1 MKTLKIKSIFS
12 TILCVIWIS
21 GLSAQSLTVTGTV
34 TDENNRPLIGAN
46 VSIEKSRKGTVTNE
60 HGKYS
65 IEAMQGDII
74 RFSYIGYKTQKVK
87 ANRKIIDVKLYPD
100 NNLLMEECVITSD
113 EVSNRAISSKQMA
126 VRSLGMPALIYDRYA
141 NREEYS
147 HNAENR
153 FKSPVKD
160 PLSTFSIDV
169 DAASYSNIRRF
180 INQGEMPPKDA
191 VRIEEMINYF
201 NYNYPKPT
209 GNDPV
214 RITTEVG
221 ICPWNKTHR
230 LVQIGLKAREIENQ
244 NLPASN
250 FVFLIDVSGS
260 MFGPTRL
267 ELVKSSL
274 RLLVNNLREKD
285 RVAIVTYCGDA
296 RVALPSTPGNEKQ
309 KIKDALETLTAG
321 GSTAGGAGIKE
332 AYRIAQK
339 NFIAQGNNRIILCT
353 DGDFNVGASSE
364 TELENLI
371 ESKRK
376 SGIFLTVLGYGMG
389 NYKDNKMQILAQK
402 GNGNHAYIDN
412 IQEANKVLVNEFG
425 STMYAVAKDVKLQ
438 VEFNPAKVQSYRLVG
453 YETRMLNNE
462 DFNDDTK
469 DAGEMG
475 AGHTVT
481 ALYEIIPTGTP
492 GNIPGSV
499 DPLKYQSQTNVNA
512 QTSNSSELLTV
523 KLRYKTPEE
532 EKSKKIEKSVTDMGK
547 DNVSPDFRF
556 ASAVAMFAQL
566 LKDSDFKDTIK
577 DALQL
582 KPDRIALFNYAHVP
596 WMKAAQKALEKYPMP
611 TGAEKVGLFGDAME
625 AFKDAGFEYIGLD
638 HFALPQDELI
648 LARKSGTLQRNF
660 QGYSTRAGLESF
672 GLGLTSI
679 SQTKNTYRQ
688 NFKIYAEYEH
698 SVKSSI
704 LPIERGIILSEED
717 ELRREIIMDIMCLL
731 KLDFKKFEEKHGF
744 NFREKFQ
751 GAFPALL
758 EMQKDGILEIGESAV
773 EVSQTGRLFL
783 RNIAMLFDGRLSD
796 KFRYSK
802 TL

>member
-12 TILCVIWIS
+12 TISCVIWIS

-87 ANRKIIDVKLYPD
+87 ANRKIINVKLYPD

-376 SGIFLTVLGYGMG
+376 GGIFLTVLGYGMG

-453 YETRMLNNE
+453 YETRILNNE

-481 ALYEIIPTGTP
+481 ALYEIIPTGIS
-492 GNIPGSV
+492 GNIPGSI
-499 DPLKYQSQTNVNA
+499 DPLKYQTETNINT

-566 LKDSDFKDTIK
+566 LKDSDFKGEATYDKVIETANK
-577 DALQL
+577 GLSFD
-582 KPDRIALFNYAHVP
+582 PEGYR
-596 WMKAAQKALEKYPMP
+596 
-611 TGAEKVGLFGDAME
+611 AEFVRLVQSAKGLN
-625 AFKDAGFEYIGLD
+625 K
-638 HFALPQDELI
+638 
-648 LARKSGTLQRNF
+648 
-660 QGYSTRAGLESF
+660 
-672 GLGLTSI
+672 
-679 SQTKNTYRQ
+679 
-688 NFKIYAEYEH
+688 
-698 SVKSSI
+698 
-704 LPIERGIILSEED
+704 
-717 ELRREIIMDIMCLL
+717 
-731 KLDFKKFEEKHGF
+731 
-744 NFREKFQ
+744 
-751 GAFPALL
+751 
-758 EMQKDGILEIGESAV
+758 
-773 EVSQTGRLFL
+773 
-783 RNIAMLFDGRLSD
+783 
-796 KFRYSK
+796 
-802 TL
+802 

>member
-46 VSIEKSRKGTVTNE
+46 VSIEKSRKRTVTNE

-566 LKDSDFKDTIK
+566 LKDSDFKGEATYDKVIETANK
-577 DALQL
+577 GLSFD
-582 KPDRIALFNYAHVP
+582 PEGYR
-596 WMKAAQKALEKYPMP
+596 
-611 TGAEKVGLFGDAME
+611 AEFVRLVQRAKGLN
-625 AFKDAGFEYIGLD
+625 K
-638 HFALPQDELI
+638 
-648 LARKSGTLQRNF
+648 
-660 QGYSTRAGLESF
+660 
-672 GLGLTSI
+672 
-679 SQTKNTYRQ
+679 
-688 NFKIYAEYEH
+688 
-698 SVKSSI
+698 
-704 LPIERGIILSEED
+704 
-717 ELRREIIMDIMCLL
+717 
-731 KLDFKKFEEKHGF
+731 
-744 NFREKFQ
+744 
-751 GAFPALL
+751 
-758 EMQKDGILEIGESAV
+758 
-773 EVSQTGRLFL
+773 
-783 RNIAMLFDGRLSD
+783 
-796 KFRYSK
+796 
-802 TL
+802 

>member
-1 MKTLKIKSIFS
+1 MRTVKIKSILS
-12 TILCVIWIS
+12 VILCMVCFS

-34 TDENNRPLIGAN
+34 TDKNDQPLIGAN

-60 HGKYS
+60 QGKYS
-65 IEAMQGDII
+65 IETTQDDII
-74 RFSYIGYKTQKVK
+74 RFSYIGYKTKKVK
-87 ANRKIIDVKLYPD
+87 ANRKIINVKLYPD

-113 EVSNRAISSKQMA
+113 EVSNRAVSSKQMA

-147 HNAENR
+147 HNDENR

-230 LVQIGLKAREIENQ
+230 LVQIGLKAREIESK

-296 RVALPSTPGNEKQ
+296 RIALPSTPGNEKQ
-309 KIKDALETLTAG
+309 KIKDTLETLTAG
-321 GSTAGGAGIKE
+321 GSTAGGAGIEE

-425 STMYAVAKDVKLQ
+425 STMYVVAKDVKLQ
-438 VEFNPAKVQSYRLVG
+438 IEFNPAKVQSYRLVG
-453 YETRMLNNE
+453 YETRILDNE

-481 ALYEIIPTGTP
+481 ALYEIIPTGIS
-492 GNIPGSV
+492 GNIPRSI
-499 DPLKYQSQTNVNA
+499 DPLKYQTETNINTQTG
-512 QTSNSSELLTV
+512 NSSELLTV

-532 EKSKKIEKSVTDMGK
+532 EKSKKIENNVTDTDK

-566 LKDSDFKDTIK
+566 LRNSDYK
-577 DALQL
+577 
-582 KPDRIALFNYAHVP
+582 
-596 WMKAAQKALEKYPMP
+596 
-611 TGAEKVGLFGDAME
+611 GE
-625 AFKDAGFEYIGLD
+625 A
-638 HFALPQDELI
+638 
-648 LARKSGTLQRNF
+648 
-660 QGYSTRAGLESF
+660 
-672 GLGLTSI
+672 
-679 SQTKNTYRQ
+679 TYDQ
-688 NFKIYAEYEH
+688 VI
-698 SVKSSI
+698 
-704 LPIERGIILSEED
+704 
-717 ELRREIIMDIMCLL
+717 
-731 KLDFKKFEEKHGF
+731 
-744 NFREKFQ
+744 
-751 GAFPALL
+751 
-758 EMQKDGILEIGESAV
+758 ESAQRGLSFDPEGYRAEFV
-773 EVSQTGRLFL
+773 RLVQSAKGL
-783 RNIAMLFDGRLSD
+783 
-796 KFRYSK
+796 KK
-802 TL
+802 

>member
-34 TDENNRPLIGAN
+34 TDENDQPLIGAN

-65 IEAMQGDII
+65 IEAIQGDII

-141 NREEYS
+141 NREEYN

-285 RVAIVTYCGDA
+285 RIAIVTYCGDA

-376 SGIFLTVLGYGMG
+376 GGIFLTVLGYGMG

-481 ALYEIIPTGTP
+481 ALYEIIPTGIS
-492 GNIPGSV
+492 GNIPGSI
-499 DPLKYQSQTNVNA
+499 DPLKYQTETNINT

-566 LKDSDFKDTIK
+566 LKDSDFKGEATYDKVIETANK
-577 DALQL
+577 GLSFD
-582 KPDRIALFNYAHVP
+582 PEGYR
-596 WMKAAQKALEKYPMP
+596 
-611 TGAEKVGLFGDAME
+611 AEFVRLVQSAKGLN
-625 AFKDAGFEYIGLD
+625 K
-638 HFALPQDELI
+638 
-648 LARKSGTLQRNF
+648 
-660 QGYSTRAGLESF
+660 
-672 GLGLTSI
+672 
-679 SQTKNTYRQ
+679 
-688 NFKIYAEYEH
+688 
-698 SVKSSI
+698 
-704 LPIERGIILSEED
+704 
-717 ELRREIIMDIMCLL
+717 
-731 KLDFKKFEEKHGF
+731 
-744 NFREKFQ
+744 
-751 GAFPALL
+751 
-758 EMQKDGILEIGESAV
+758 
-773 EVSQTGRLFL
+773 
-783 RNIAMLFDGRLSD
+783 
-796 KFRYSK
+796 
-802 TL
+802 

>member
-34 TDENNRPLIGAN
+34 TDENDQPLIGAN

-65 IEAMQGDII
+65 IEAIQGDII

-126 VRSLGMPALIYDRYA
+126 VRNLGMPALIYDRYA

-230 LVQIGLKAREIENQ
+230 LVQIGLKAREIESK

-453 YETRMLNNE
+453 YETRILNDE

-481 ALYEIIPTGTP
+481 ALYEIIPTGIS
-492 GNIPGSV
+492 GNIPGSI
-499 DPLKYQSQTNVNA
+499 DPLKYQTETNINTQTG
-512 QTSNSSELLTV
+512 NSSELLTV

-566 LKDSDFKDTIK
+566 LKDSDFKGEATYDKVIETANK
-577 DALQL
+577 GLSFD
-582 KPDRIALFNYAHVP
+582 PEGYR
-596 WMKAAQKALEKYPMP
+596 
-611 TGAEKVGLFGDAME
+611 AEFVRLVQRAKGLN
-625 AFKDAGFEYIGLD
+625 K
-638 HFALPQDELI
+638 
-648 LARKSGTLQRNF
+648 
-660 QGYSTRAGLESF
+660 
-672 GLGLTSI
+672 
-679 SQTKNTYRQ
+679 
-688 NFKIYAEYEH
+688 
-698 SVKSSI
+698 
-704 LPIERGIILSEED
+704 
-717 ELRREIIMDIMCLL
+717 
-731 KLDFKKFEEKHGF
+731 
-744 NFREKFQ
+744 
-751 GAFPALL
+751 
-758 EMQKDGILEIGESAV
+758 
-773 EVSQTGRLFL
+773 
-783 RNIAMLFDGRLSD
+783 
-796 KFRYSK
+796 
-802 TL
+802 

>member
-34 TDENNRPLIGAN
+34 TDENDQPLIGAN

-65 IEAMQGDII
+65 IEAIQGDII

-141 NREEYS
+141 NREEYN

-376 SGIFLTVLGYGMG
+376 GGIFLTVLGYGMG

-481 ALYEIIPTGTP
+481 ALYEIIPTGIS
-492 GNIPGSV
+492 GNIPGSI
-499 DPLKYQSQTNVNA
+499 DPLKYQTETNINT

-566 LKDSDFKDTIK
+566 LKDSDFKGEATYDKVIETANK
-577 DALQL
+577 GLSFD
-582 KPDRIALFNYAHVP
+582 PEGYR
-596 WMKAAQKALEKYPMP
+596 
-611 TGAEKVGLFGDAME
+611 AEFVSLVQSAKGLN
-625 AFKDAGFEYIGLD
+625 K
-638 HFALPQDELI
+638 
-648 LARKSGTLQRNF
+648 
-660 QGYSTRAGLESF
+660 
-672 GLGLTSI
+672 
-679 SQTKNTYRQ
+679 
-688 NFKIYAEYEH
+688 
-698 SVKSSI
+698 
-704 LPIERGIILSEED
+704 
-717 ELRREIIMDIMCLL
+717 
-731 KLDFKKFEEKHGF
+731 
-744 NFREKFQ
+744 
-751 GAFPALL
+751 
-758 EMQKDGILEIGESAV
+758 
-773 EVSQTGRLFL
+773 
-783 RNIAMLFDGRLSD
+783 
-796 KFRYSK
+796 
-802 TL
+802 

>member
-34 TDENNRPLIGAN
+34 TDENDQPLIGAN

-230 LVQIGLKAREIENQ
+230 LVQIGLKAREIESK

-321 GSTAGGAGIKE
+321 GSTAGSAGIKE

-389 NYKDNKMQILAQK
+389 NYKDSKMQILAQK

-438 VEFNPAKVQSYRLVG
+438 VEFNPAKVQSYRLIG
-453 YETRMLNNE
+453 YETRILNNE

-475 AGHTVT
+475 AGHTIT
-481 ALYEIIPTGTP
+481 ALYEIIPTGIS
-492 GNIPGSV
+492 GNIPGSI
-499 DPLKYQSQTNVNA
+499 DPLKYQTETNINA

-532 EKSKKIEKSVTDMGK
+532 EKSKKIEKSVTDTDK

-566 LKDSDFKDTIK
+566 LKDSDFKGEATYDKVIETANK
-577 DALQL
+577 GLSFD
-582 KPDRIALFNYAHVP
+582 PEGYR
-596 WMKAAQKALEKYPMP
+596 
-611 TGAEKVGLFGDAME
+611 AEFVRLVQSAKGLN
-625 AFKDAGFEYIGLD
+625 K
-638 HFALPQDELI
+638 
-648 LARKSGTLQRNF
+648 
-660 QGYSTRAGLESF
+660 
-672 GLGLTSI
+672 
-679 SQTKNTYRQ
+679 
-688 NFKIYAEYEH
+688 
-698 SVKSSI
+698 
-704 LPIERGIILSEED
+704 
-717 ELRREIIMDIMCLL
+717 
-731 KLDFKKFEEKHGF
+731 
-744 NFREKFQ
+744 
-751 GAFPALL
+751 
-758 EMQKDGILEIGESAV
+758 
-773 EVSQTGRLFL
+773 
-783 RNIAMLFDGRLSD
+783 
-796 KFRYSK
+796 
-802 TL
+802 

>member
-453 YETRMLNNE
+453 YETRILNDE

-566 LKDSDFKDTIK
+566 LKDSDFKGEATYDKVIETANK
-577 DALQL
+577 GLSFD
-582 KPDRIALFNYAHVP
+582 PEGYR
-596 WMKAAQKALEKYPMP
+596 
-611 TGAEKVGLFGDAME
+611 AEFVRLVQRAKGLN
-625 AFKDAGFEYIGLD
+625 K
-638 HFALPQDELI
+638 
-648 LARKSGTLQRNF
+648 
-660 QGYSTRAGLESF
+660 
-672 GLGLTSI
+672 
-679 SQTKNTYRQ
+679 
-688 NFKIYAEYEH
+688 
-698 SVKSSI
+698 
-704 LPIERGIILSEED
+704 
-717 ELRREIIMDIMCLL
+717 
-731 KLDFKKFEEKHGF
+731 
-744 NFREKFQ
+744 
-751 GAFPALL
+751 
-758 EMQKDGILEIGESAV
+758 
-773 EVSQTGRLFL
+773 
-783 RNIAMLFDGRLSD
+783 
-796 KFRYSK
+796 
-802 TL
+802 

>member
-34 TDENNRPLIGAN
+34 TDENDQPLIGAN

-65 IEAMQGDII
+65 IEAIQGDII

-141 NREEYS
+141 NREEYN

-230 LVQIGLKAREIENQ
+230 LVQIGLKAREIESK

-250 FVFLIDVSGS
+250 FVLLIDVSGS

-285 RVAIVTYCGDA
+285 RVAIITYCGDA

-453 YETRMLNNE
+453 YETRILNNE

-481 ALYEIIPTGTP
+481 ALYEIIPTGIS
-492 GNIPGSV
+492 GNIPGSI
-499 DPLKYQSQTNVNA
+499 DPLKYQTETNINT

-566 LKDSDFKDTIK
+566 LKDSDFKGEATYDKVIETANK
-577 DALQL
+577 GLSFD
-582 KPDRIALFNYAHVP
+582 PEGYR
-596 WMKAAQKALEKYPMP
+596 
-611 TGAEKVGLFGDAME
+611 AEFVRLVQSAKGLN
-625 AFKDAGFEYIGLD
+625 K
-638 HFALPQDELI
+638 
-648 LARKSGTLQRNF
+648 
-660 QGYSTRAGLESF
+660 
-672 GLGLTSI
+672 
-679 SQTKNTYRQ
+679 
-688 NFKIYAEYEH
+688 
-698 SVKSSI
+698 
-704 LPIERGIILSEED
+704 
-717 ELRREIIMDIMCLL
+717 
-731 KLDFKKFEEKHGF
+731 
-744 NFREKFQ
+744 
-751 GAFPALL
+751 
-758 EMQKDGILEIGESAV
+758 
-773 EVSQTGRLFL
+773 
-783 RNIAMLFDGRLSD
+783 
-796 KFRYSK
+796 
-802 TL
+802 

>member
-453 YETRMLNNE
+453 YETRILNDE

-556 ASAVAMFAQL
+556 AAAVAMFAQL
-566 LKDSDFKDTIK
+566 LKDSDFKGEATYDKVIETANK
-577 DALQL
+577 GLSFD
-582 KPDRIALFNYAHVP
+582 PEGYR
-596 WMKAAQKALEKYPMP
+596 
-611 TGAEKVGLFGDAME
+611 AEFVRLVQRAKGLN
-625 AFKDAGFEYIGLD
+625 K
-638 HFALPQDELI
+638 
-648 LARKSGTLQRNF
+648 
-660 QGYSTRAGLESF
+660 
-672 GLGLTSI
+672 
-679 SQTKNTYRQ
+679 
-688 NFKIYAEYEH
+688 
-698 SVKSSI
+698 
-704 LPIERGIILSEED
+704 
-717 ELRREIIMDIMCLL
+717 
-731 KLDFKKFEEKHGF
+731 
-744 NFREKFQ
+744 
-751 GAFPALL
+751 
-758 EMQKDGILEIGESAV
+758 
-773 EVSQTGRLFL
+773 
-783 RNIAMLFDGRLSD
+783 
-796 KFRYSK
+796 
-802 TL
+802 

>member
-34 TDENNRPLIGAN
+34 TDENDQPLIGAN

-65 IEAMQGDII
+65 IEAIQGDII

-201 NYNYPKPT
+201 NYNYPEPT

-376 SGIFLTVLGYGMG
+376 GGIFLTVLGYGMG

-547 DNVSPDFRF
+547 DNVSADFRF

-566 LKDSDFKDTIK
+566 LKDSDFKGEATYDKVIETANK
-577 DALQL
+577 GLSFD
-582 KPDRIALFNYAHVP
+582 PEGYR
-596 WMKAAQKALEKYPMP
+596 
-611 TGAEKVGLFGDAME
+611 AEFVRLVQSAKGLN
-625 AFKDAGFEYIGLD
+625 K
-638 HFALPQDELI
+638 
-648 LARKSGTLQRNF
+648 
-660 QGYSTRAGLESF
+660 
-672 GLGLTSI
+672 
-679 SQTKNTYRQ
+679 
-688 NFKIYAEYEH
+688 
-698 SVKSSI
+698 
-704 LPIERGIILSEED
+704 
-717 ELRREIIMDIMCLL
+717 
-731 KLDFKKFEEKHGF
+731 
-744 NFREKFQ
+744 
-751 GAFPALL
+751 
-758 EMQKDGILEIGESAV
+758 
-773 EVSQTGRLFL
+773 
-783 RNIAMLFDGRLSD
+783 
-796 KFRYSK
+796 
-802 TL
+802 

>member
-34 TDENNRPLIGAN
+34 TDENDQPLIGVN

-65 IEAMQGDII
+65 IEAIQGDII

-230 LVQIGLKAREIENQ
+230 LVQIGLKAREIESK

-453 YETRMLNNE
+453 YETRILNNE

-481 ALYEIIPTGTP
+481 ALYEIIPTGIS
-492 GNIPGSV
+492 GNIPGSI
-499 DPLKYQSQTNVNA
+499 DPLKYQTETNINT

-532 EKSKKIEKSVTDMGK
+532 EKSKKIEKSVTDTDK

-566 LKDSDFKDTIK
+566 LKDSDFKGEATYDKVIETANK
-577 DALQL
+577 GLSFD
-582 KPDRIALFNYAHVP
+582 PEGYR
-596 WMKAAQKALEKYPMP
+596 
-611 TGAEKVGLFGDAME
+611 AEFVRLVQSTKGLN
-625 AFKDAGFEYIGLD
+625 K
-638 HFALPQDELI
+638 
-648 LARKSGTLQRNF
+648 
-660 QGYSTRAGLESF
+660 
-672 GLGLTSI
+672 
-679 SQTKNTYRQ
+679 
-688 NFKIYAEYEH
+688 
-698 SVKSSI
+698 
-704 LPIERGIILSEED
+704 
-717 ELRREIIMDIMCLL
+717 
-731 KLDFKKFEEKHGF
+731 
-744 NFREKFQ
+744 
-751 GAFPALL
+751 
-758 EMQKDGILEIGESAV
+758 
-773 EVSQTGRLFL
+773 
-783 RNIAMLFDGRLSD
+783 
-796 KFRYSK
+796 
-802 TL
+802 

>member
-126 VRSLGMPALIYDRYA
+126 VRSLGMPALIYDRYT
-141 NREEYS
+141 NREEYN

-453 YETRMLNNE
+453 YETRILNDE

-481 ALYEIIPTGTP
+481 ALYEIIPTGIS
-492 GNIPGSV
+492 GNIPGSI
-499 DPLKYQSQTNVNA
+499 DPLKYQTETNINTQTG
-512 QTSNSSELLTV
+512 NSSELLTV

-566 LKDSDFKDTIK
+566 LKDSDFKGEATYDKVIETANK
-577 DALQL
+577 GLSFD
-582 KPDRIALFNYAHVP
+582 PEGYR
-596 WMKAAQKALEKYPMP
+596 
-611 TGAEKVGLFGDAME
+611 AEFVRLVQSAKGLN
-625 AFKDAGFEYIGLD
+625 K
-638 HFALPQDELI
+638 
-648 LARKSGTLQRNF
+648 
-660 QGYSTRAGLESF
+660 
-672 GLGLTSI
+672 
-679 SQTKNTYRQ
+679 
-688 NFKIYAEYEH
+688 
-698 SVKSSI
+698 
-704 LPIERGIILSEED
+704 
-717 ELRREIIMDIMCLL
+717 
-731 KLDFKKFEEKHGF
+731 
-744 NFREKFQ
+744 
-751 GAFPALL
+751 
-758 EMQKDGILEIGESAV
+758 
-773 EVSQTGRLFL
+773 
-783 RNIAMLFDGRLSD
+783 
-796 KFRYSK
+796 
-802 TL
+802 

>member
-34 TDENNRPLIGAN
+34 TDENDQPLIGAN

-65 IEAMQGDII
+65 IEAIQGDII

-230 LVQIGLKAREIENQ
+230 LVQIGLKAREIESQ

-321 GSTAGGAGIKE
+321 GSTAGSAGIKE

-453 YETRMLNNE
+453 YETRILNNE

-481 ALYEIIPTGTP
+481 ALYEIIPTGIS
-492 GNIPGSV
+492 GNIPGSI
-499 DPLKYQSQTNVNA
+499 DPLKYQTETNINTQTG
-512 QTSNSSELLTV
+512 NSSELLTV

-566 LKDSDFKDTIK
+566 LKDSDFKGEATYDKVIETANK
-577 DALQL
+577 GLSFD
-582 KPDRIALFNYAHVP
+582 PEGYR
-596 WMKAAQKALEKYPMP
+596 
-611 TGAEKVGLFGDAME
+611 AEFVRLVQSAKGLN
-625 AFKDAGFEYIGLD
+625 K
-638 HFALPQDELI
+638 
-648 LARKSGTLQRNF
+648 
-660 QGYSTRAGLESF
+660 
-672 GLGLTSI
+672 
-679 SQTKNTYRQ
+679 
-688 NFKIYAEYEH
+688 
-698 SVKSSI
+698 
-704 LPIERGIILSEED
+704 
-717 ELRREIIMDIMCLL
+717 
-731 KLDFKKFEEKHGF
+731 
-744 NFREKFQ
+744 
-751 GAFPALL
+751 
-758 EMQKDGILEIGESAV
+758 
-773 EVSQTGRLFL
+773 
-783 RNIAMLFDGRLSD
+783 
-796 KFRYSK
+796 
-802 TL
+802 

>member
-34 TDENNRPLIGAN
+34 TDENDQPLIGAN

-453 YETRMLNNE
+453 YETRILNDE

-481 ALYEIIPTGTP
+481 ALYEIIPTGIS
-492 GNIPGSV
+492 GNIPGSI
-499 DPLKYQSQTNVNA
+499 DPLKYQTETNINTQTG
-512 QTSNSSELLTV
+512 NSSELLTV

-566 LKDSDFKDTIK
+566 LKDSDFKGEATYDKVIETANK
-577 DALQL
+577 GLSFD
-582 KPDRIALFNYAHVP
+582 PEGYR
-596 WMKAAQKALEKYPMP
+596 
-611 TGAEKVGLFGDAME
+611 AEFVRLVQSAKGLN
-625 AFKDAGFEYIGLD
+625 K
-638 HFALPQDELI
+638 
-648 LARKSGTLQRNF
+648 
-660 QGYSTRAGLESF
+660 
-672 GLGLTSI
+672 
-679 SQTKNTYRQ
+679 
-688 NFKIYAEYEH
+688 
-698 SVKSSI
+698 
-704 LPIERGIILSEED
+704 
-717 ELRREIIMDIMCLL
+717 
-731 KLDFKKFEEKHGF
+731 
-744 NFREKFQ
+744 
-751 GAFPALL
+751 
-758 EMQKDGILEIGESAV
+758 
-773 EVSQTGRLFL
+773 
-783 RNIAMLFDGRLSD
+783 
-796 KFRYSK
+796 
-802 TL
+802 

>member
-1 MKTLKIKSIFS
+1 MRTVKIKSILS
-12 TILCVIWIS
+12 VILCMVCFS

-34 TDENNRPLIGAN
+34 TDENDQPLIGAN

-60 HGKYS
+60 QGKYS
-65 IEAMQGDII
+65 IEATQDDII
-74 RFSYIGYKTQKVK
+74 RFSYIGYKTKKVK
-87 ANRKIIDVKLYPD
+87 ANRKIINVKLYPD

-113 EVSNRAISSKQMA
+113 EVSNRAVSSKQMA
-126 VRSLGMPALIYDRYA
+126 VRSLGMSALIYDRYA

-147 HNAENR
+147 HNDENR

-230 LVQIGLKAREIENQ
+230 LVQIGLKAREIESK

-296 RVALPSTPGNEKQ
+296 RIALPSTPGNEKQ
-309 KIKDALETLTAG
+309 KIKDTLETLTAG
-321 GSTAGGAGIKE
+321 GSTAGGAGIEE

-353 DGDFNVGASSE
+353 DGDFNVGASSK

-425 STMYAVAKDVKLQ
+425 STMYVVAKDVKLQ
-438 VEFNPAKVQSYRLVG
+438 IEFNPAKVQSYRLVG
-453 YETRMLNNE
+453 YETRILDNG

-481 ALYEIIPTGTP
+481 ALYEIIPTGIS
-492 GNIPGSV
+492 GNIPGSI
-499 DPLKYQSQTNVNA
+499 DPLKYQTETNINTQTG
-512 QTSNSSELLTV
+512 NSSELLTV

-532 EKSKKIEKSVTDMGK
+532 EKSKKIEKSVTDTDK

-566 LKDSDFKDTIK
+566 LRNSDYKGEASYDQVIETAQRGLSFDPEGYRAEFVRLVQSAKG
-577 DALQL
+577 L
-582 KPDRIALFNYAHVP
+582 K
-596 WMKAAQKALEKYPMP
+596 K
-611 TGAEKVGLFGDAME
+611 
-625 AFKDAGFEYIGLD
+625 
-638 HFALPQDELI
+638 
-648 LARKSGTLQRNF
+648 
-660 QGYSTRAGLESF
+660 
-672 GLGLTSI
+672 
-679 SQTKNTYRQ
+679 
-688 NFKIYAEYEH
+688 
-698 SVKSSI
+698 
-704 LPIERGIILSEED
+704 
-717 ELRREIIMDIMCLL
+717 
-731 KLDFKKFEEKHGF
+731 
-744 NFREKFQ
+744 
-751 GAFPALL
+751 
-758 EMQKDGILEIGESAV
+758 
-773 EVSQTGRLFL
+773 
-783 RNIAMLFDGRLSD
+783 
-796 KFRYSK
+796 
-802 TL
+802 

>member
-34 TDENNRPLIGAN
+34 TDENDQPLIGVN

-65 IEAMQGDII
+65 IEAIQGDII

-230 LVQIGLKAREIENQ
+230 LVQIGLKAREIESK

-376 SGIFLTVLGYGMG
+376 GGIFLTVLGYGMG

-453 YETRMLNNE
+453 YETRILNDE

-481 ALYEIIPTGTP
+481 ALYEIIPTGIS
-492 GNIPGSV
+492 GNIPGSI
-499 DPLKYQSQTNVNA
+499 DPLKYQTETNMNT

-532 EKSKKIEKSVTDMGK
+532 EKSKKIEKSVTDTDK

-566 LKDSDFKDTIK
+566 LKDSDFKGEATYDKVIETANK
-577 DALQL
+577 GLSFD
-582 KPDRIALFNYAHVP
+582 PEGYR
-596 WMKAAQKALEKYPMP
+596 
-611 TGAEKVGLFGDAME
+611 AEFVRLVQSAKGLN
-625 AFKDAGFEYIGLD
+625 K
-638 HFALPQDELI
+638 
-648 LARKSGTLQRNF
+648 
-660 QGYSTRAGLESF
+660 
-672 GLGLTSI
+672 
-679 SQTKNTYRQ
+679 
-688 NFKIYAEYEH
+688 
-698 SVKSSI
+698 
-704 LPIERGIILSEED
+704 
-717 ELRREIIMDIMCLL
+717 
-731 KLDFKKFEEKHGF
+731 
-744 NFREKFQ
+744 
-751 GAFPALL
+751 
-758 EMQKDGILEIGESAV
+758 
-773 EVSQTGRLFL
+773 
-783 RNIAMLFDGRLSD
+783 
-796 KFRYSK
+796 
-802 TL
+802 

>member
-34 TDENNRPLIGAN
+34 TDENDQPLIGAN

-141 NREEYS
+141 NREEYN

-376 SGIFLTVLGYGMG
+376 GGIFLTVLGYGMG

-547 DNVSPDFRF
+547 DNVSADFRF

-566 LKDSDFKDTIK
+566 LKDSDFKGEATYDKVIETANK
-577 DALQL
+577 GLSFD
-582 KPDRIALFNYAHVP
+582 PEGYR
-596 WMKAAQKALEKYPMP
+596 
-611 TGAEKVGLFGDAME
+611 AEFVRLVQSAKGLN
-625 AFKDAGFEYIGLD
+625 K
-638 HFALPQDELI
+638 
-648 LARKSGTLQRNF
+648 
-660 QGYSTRAGLESF
+660 
-672 GLGLTSI
+672 
-679 SQTKNTYRQ
+679 
-688 NFKIYAEYEH
+688 
-698 SVKSSI
+698 
-704 LPIERGIILSEED
+704 
-717 ELRREIIMDIMCLL
+717 
-731 KLDFKKFEEKHGF
+731 
-744 NFREKFQ
+744 
-751 GAFPALL
+751 
-758 EMQKDGILEIGESAV
+758 
-773 EVSQTGRLFL
+773 
-783 RNIAMLFDGRLSD
+783 
-796 KFRYSK
+796 
-802 TL
+802 

>member
-532 EKSKKIEKSVTDMGK
+532 EKSKKMKII
-547 DNVSPDFRF
+547 PLR
-556 ASAVAMFAQL
+556 
-566 LKDSDFKDTIK
+566 DSES
-577 DALQL
+577 
-582 KPDRIALFNYAHVP
+582 
-596 WMKAAQKALEKYPMP
+596 QK
-611 TGAEKVGLFGDAME
+611 
-625 AFKDAGFEYIGLD
+625 
-638 HFALPQDELI
+638 Q
-648 LARKSGTLQRNF
+648 
-660 QGYSTRAGLESF
+660 
-672 GLGLTSI
+672 
-679 SQTKNTYRQ
+679 
-688 NFKIYAEYEH
+688 
-698 SVKSSI
+698 
-704 LPIERGIILSEED
+704 
-717 ELRREIIMDIMCLL
+717 
-731 KLDFKKFEEKHGF
+731 
-744 NFREKFQ
+744 
-751 GAFPALL
+751 
-758 EMQKDGILEIGESAV
+758 
-773 EVSQTGRLFL
+773 
-783 RNIAMLFDGRLSD
+783 
-796 KFRYSK
+796 
-802 TL
+802 

>member
-34 TDENNRPLIGAN
+34 TDENDQPLIGAN

-65 IEAMQGDII
+65 IEAIQGDII

-113 EVSNRAISSKQMA
+113 EVNNRAISSKQMA

-453 YETRMLNNE
+453 YETRILNNE

-475 AGHTVT
+475 AGHTIT

-512 QTSNSSELLTV
+512 QTGNSSELLTV

-532 EKSKKIEKSVTDMGK
+532 EKSKKIEKSVTDTGK

-566 LKDSDFKDTIK
+566 LKDSDFKGEATYDKVIETANK
-577 DALQL
+577 GLSFD
-582 KPDRIALFNYAHVP
+582 PEGYR
-596 WMKAAQKALEKYPMP
+596 
-611 TGAEKVGLFGDAME
+611 AEFVRLVQSAKGLN
-625 AFKDAGFEYIGLD
+625 K
-638 HFALPQDELI
+638 
-648 LARKSGTLQRNF
+648 
-660 QGYSTRAGLESF
+660 
-672 GLGLTSI
+672 
-679 SQTKNTYRQ
+679 
-688 NFKIYAEYEH
+688 
-698 SVKSSI
+698 
-704 LPIERGIILSEED
+704 
-717 ELRREIIMDIMCLL
+717 
-731 KLDFKKFEEKHGF
+731 
-744 NFREKFQ
+744 
-751 GAFPALL
+751 
-758 EMQKDGILEIGESAV
+758 
-773 EVSQTGRLFL
+773 
-783 RNIAMLFDGRLSD
+783 
-796 KFRYSK
+796 
-802 TL
+802 

>member
-523 KLRYKTPEE
+523 KLRYKTTEE

-566 LKDSDFKDTIK
+566 LKDSDFKGEATYDKVIETANK
-577 DALQL
+577 GLSFD
-582 KPDRIALFNYAHVP
+582 PEGYR
-596 WMKAAQKALEKYPMP
+596 
-611 TGAEKVGLFGDAME
+611 AEFVRLVQRAKGLN
-625 AFKDAGFEYIGLD
+625 K
-638 HFALPQDELI
+638 
-648 LARKSGTLQRNF
+648 
-660 QGYSTRAGLESF
+660 
-672 GLGLTSI
+672 
-679 SQTKNTYRQ
+679 
-688 NFKIYAEYEH
+688 
-698 SVKSSI
+698 
-704 LPIERGIILSEED
+704 
-717 ELRREIIMDIMCLL
+717 
-731 KLDFKKFEEKHGF
+731 
-744 NFREKFQ
+744 
-751 GAFPALL
+751 
-758 EMQKDGILEIGESAV
+758 
-773 EVSQTGRLFL
+773 
-783 RNIAMLFDGRLSD
+783 
-796 KFRYSK
+796 
-802 TL
+802 

>member
-34 TDENNRPLIGAN
+34 TDENDQPLIGAN

-453 YETRMLNNE
+453 YETRILNDE

-481 ALYEIIPTGTP
+481 ALYEIIPTGIS
-492 GNIPGSV
+492 GNIPGSI
-499 DPLKYQSQTNVNA
+499 DPLKYQTETNINT

-566 LKDSDFKDTIK
+566 LKDSDFKGEATYDKVIETANK
-577 DALQL
+577 GLSFD
-582 KPDRIALFNYAHVP
+582 PEGYR
-596 WMKAAQKALEKYPMP
+596 
-611 TGAEKVGLFGDAME
+611 AEFVRLVQSAKGLN
-625 AFKDAGFEYIGLD
+625 K
-638 HFALPQDELI
+638 
-648 LARKSGTLQRNF
+648 
-660 QGYSTRAGLESF
+660 
-672 GLGLTSI
+672 
-679 SQTKNTYRQ
+679 
-688 NFKIYAEYEH
+688 
-698 SVKSSI
+698 
-704 LPIERGIILSEED
+704 
-717 ELRREIIMDIMCLL
+717 
-731 KLDFKKFEEKHGF
+731 
-744 NFREKFQ
+744 
-751 GAFPALL
+751 
-758 EMQKDGILEIGESAV
+758 
-773 EVSQTGRLFL
+773 
-783 RNIAMLFDGRLSD
+783 
-796 KFRYSK
+796 
-802 TL
+802 

>member
-34 TDENNRPLIGAN
+34 TDENDQPLIGAN

-65 IEAMQGDII
+65 IEAIQGDII

-141 NREEYS
+141 NREEYN

-160 PLSTFSIDV
+160 SLSTFSIDV

-376 SGIFLTVLGYGMG
+376 GGIFLTVLGYGMG

-481 ALYEIIPTGTP
+481 ALYEIIPTGIS
-492 GNIPGSV
+492 GNIPGSI
-499 DPLKYQSQTNVNA
+499 DPLKYQTETNINT

-566 LKDSDFKDTIK
+566 LKDSDFKGEATYDKVIETANK
-577 DALQL
+577 GLSFD
-582 KPDRIALFNYAHVP
+582 PEGYR
-596 WMKAAQKALEKYPMP
+596 
-611 TGAEKVGLFGDAME
+611 AEFVRLVQSAKGLN
-625 AFKDAGFEYIGLD
+625 K
-638 HFALPQDELI
+638 
-648 LARKSGTLQRNF
+648 
-660 QGYSTRAGLESF
+660 
-672 GLGLTSI
+672 
-679 SQTKNTYRQ
+679 
-688 NFKIYAEYEH
+688 
-698 SVKSSI
+698 
-704 LPIERGIILSEED
+704 
-717 ELRREIIMDIMCLL
+717 
-731 KLDFKKFEEKHGF
+731 
-744 NFREKFQ
+744 
-751 GAFPALL
+751 
-758 EMQKDGILEIGESAV
+758 
-773 EVSQTGRLFL
+773 
-783 RNIAMLFDGRLSD
+783 
-796 KFRYSK
+796 
-802 TL
+802 

>member
-566 LKDSDFKDTIK
+566 LKDSDFKGEATYDKVIETANK
-577 DALQL
+577 GLSFE
-582 KPDRIALFNYAHVP
+582 PEGYR
-596 WMKAAQKALEKYPMP
+596 
-611 TGAEKVGLFGDAME
+611 AEFVCLVQSAKGLN
-625 AFKDAGFEYIGLD
+625 K
-638 HFALPQDELI
+638 
-648 LARKSGTLQRNF
+648 
-660 QGYSTRAGLESF
+660 
-672 GLGLTSI
+672 
-679 SQTKNTYRQ
+679 
-688 NFKIYAEYEH
+688 
-698 SVKSSI
+698 
-704 LPIERGIILSEED
+704 
-717 ELRREIIMDIMCLL
+717 
-731 KLDFKKFEEKHGF
+731 
-744 NFREKFQ
+744 
-751 GAFPALL
+751 
-758 EMQKDGILEIGESAV
+758 
-773 EVSQTGRLFL
+773 
-783 RNIAMLFDGRLSD
+783 
-796 KFRYSK
+796 
-802 TL
+802 

>member
-34 TDENNRPLIGAN
+34 TDENDQPLIGAN

-65 IEAMQGDII
+65 IEAIQGDII

-389 NYKDNKMQILAQK
+389 NYKDSKMQILAQK

-453 YETRMLNNE
+453 YETRILNNE

-475 AGHTVT
+475 AGHTIT
-481 ALYEIIPTGTP
+481 ALYEIIPTGIS
-492 GNIPGSV
+492 GNIPGSI
-499 DPLKYQSQTNVNA
+499 DPLKYQTETNINA

-532 EKSKKIEKSVTDMGK
+532 EKSKKIEKSVTDTDK

-566 LKDSDFKDTIK
+566 LKDSDFKGEATYDKVIETANK
-577 DALQL
+577 GLSFD
-582 KPDRIALFNYAHVP
+582 PEGYR
-596 WMKAAQKALEKYPMP
+596 
-611 TGAEKVGLFGDAME
+611 AEFVRLVQSAKGLN
-625 AFKDAGFEYIGLD
+625 K
-638 HFALPQDELI
+638 
-648 LARKSGTLQRNF
+648 
-660 QGYSTRAGLESF
+660 
-672 GLGLTSI
+672 
-679 SQTKNTYRQ
+679 
-688 NFKIYAEYEH
+688 
-698 SVKSSI
+698 
-704 LPIERGIILSEED
+704 
-717 ELRREIIMDIMCLL
+717 
-731 KLDFKKFEEKHGF
+731 
-744 NFREKFQ
+744 
-751 GAFPALL
+751 
-758 EMQKDGILEIGESAV
+758 
-773 EVSQTGRLFL
+773 
-783 RNIAMLFDGRLSD
+783 
-796 KFRYSK
+796 
-802 TL
+802 

>member
-1 MKTLKIKSIFS
+1 
-12 TILCVIWIS
+12 
-21 GLSAQSLTVTGTV
+21 
-34 TDENNRPLIGAN
+34 
-46 VSIEKSRKGTVTNE
+46 
-60 HGKYS
+60 
-65 IEAMQGDII
+65 MQGDII

-566 LKDSDFKDTIK
+566 LKDSDFKGEATYDKVIETANK
-577 DALQL
+577 GLSFD
-582 KPDRIALFNYAHVP
+582 PEGYR
-596 WMKAAQKALEKYPMP
+596 
-611 TGAEKVGLFGDAME
+611 AEFVRLVQRAKGLN
-625 AFKDAGFEYIGLD
+625 K
-638 HFALPQDELI
+638 
-648 LARKSGTLQRNF
+648 
-660 QGYSTRAGLESF
+660 
-672 GLGLTSI
+672 
-679 SQTKNTYRQ
+679 
-688 NFKIYAEYEH
+688 
-698 SVKSSI
+698 
-704 LPIERGIILSEED
+704 
-717 ELRREIIMDIMCLL
+717 
-731 KLDFKKFEEKHGF
+731 
-744 NFREKFQ
+744 
-751 GAFPALL
+751 
-758 EMQKDGILEIGESAV
+758 
-773 EVSQTGRLFL
+773 
-783 RNIAMLFDGRLSD
+783 
-796 KFRYSK
+796 
-802 TL
+802 

>member
-1 MKTLKIKSIFS
+1 MRTVKIKSILS
-12 TILCVIWIS
+12 VILCMVCFS

-34 TDENNRPLIGAN
+34 TDKNDQPLIGAN

-60 HGKYS
+60 QGKYS
-65 IEAMQGDII
+65 IETTQDDII
-74 RFSYIGYKTQKVK
+74 RFSYIGYKTKKVK
-87 ANRKIIDVKLYPD
+87 ANRKIINVKLYPD

-113 EVSNRAISSKQMA
+113 EVSNRAVSSKQMA

-147 HNAENR
+147 HNDENR

-230 LVQIGLKAREIENQ
+230 LVQIGLKAREIESK

-296 RVALPSTPGNEKQ
+296 RIALPSTPGNEKQ
-309 KIKDALETLTAG
+309 KIKDTLETLTAG
-321 GSTAGGAGIKE
+321 GSTAGGAGIEE

-425 STMYAVAKDVKLQ
+425 STMYVVAKDVKLQ
-438 VEFNPAKVQSYRLVG
+438 IEFNPAKVQSYRLVG
-453 YETRMLNNE
+453 YETRILDNE

-481 ALYEIIPTGTP
+481 ALYEIIPTGIS
-492 GNIPGSV
+492 GNIPRSI
-499 DPLKYQSQTNVNA
+499 DPLKYQTETNINTQTG
-512 QTSNSSELLTV
+512 NSSELLTV

-532 EKSKKIEKSVTDMGK
+532 EKSKKIEKNVTDTDK

-566 LKDSDFKDTIK
+566 LRNSDYKGEATYDQVIETAQRGLSFDPEGYRAEFVRLVQSAKG
-577 DALQL
+577 L
-582 KPDRIALFNYAHVP
+582 K
-596 WMKAAQKALEKYPMP
+596 K
-611 TGAEKVGLFGDAME
+611 
-625 AFKDAGFEYIGLD
+625 
-638 HFALPQDELI
+638 
-648 LARKSGTLQRNF
+648 
-660 QGYSTRAGLESF
+660 
-672 GLGLTSI
+672 
-679 SQTKNTYRQ
+679 
-688 NFKIYAEYEH
+688 
-698 SVKSSI
+698 
-704 LPIERGIILSEED
+704 
-717 ELRREIIMDIMCLL
+717 
-731 KLDFKKFEEKHGF
+731 
-744 NFREKFQ
+744 
-751 GAFPALL
+751 
-758 EMQKDGILEIGESAV
+758 
-773 EVSQTGRLFL
+773 
-783 RNIAMLFDGRLSD
+783 
-796 KFRYSK
+796 
-802 TL
+802 

>member
-34 TDENNRPLIGAN
+34 TDENDQPLIGAN

-65 IEAMQGDII
+65 IEAIQGDII

-453 YETRMLNNE
+453 YETRILNNE

-475 AGHTVT
+475 AGHTIT
-481 ALYEIIPTGTP
+481 ALYEIIPTGIS
-492 GNIPGSV
+492 GNIPGSI
-499 DPLKYQSQTNVNA
+499 DPLKYQTETNINA

-532 EKSKKIEKSVTDMGK
+532 EKSKKIEKSVTDTDK

-566 LKDSDFKDTIK
+566 LKDSDFKGEATYDKVIETANK
-577 DALQL
+577 GLSFD
-582 KPDRIALFNYAHVP
+582 PEGYR
-596 WMKAAQKALEKYPMP
+596 
-611 TGAEKVGLFGDAME
+611 AEFVRLVQSAKGLN
-625 AFKDAGFEYIGLD
+625 K
-638 HFALPQDELI
+638 
-648 LARKSGTLQRNF
+648 
-660 QGYSTRAGLESF
+660 
-672 GLGLTSI
+672 
-679 SQTKNTYRQ
+679 
-688 NFKIYAEYEH
+688 
-698 SVKSSI
+698 
-704 LPIERGIILSEED
+704 
-717 ELRREIIMDIMCLL
+717 
-731 KLDFKKFEEKHGF
+731 
-744 NFREKFQ
+744 
-751 GAFPALL
+751 
-758 EMQKDGILEIGESAV
+758 
-773 EVSQTGRLFL
+773 
-783 RNIAMLFDGRLSD
+783 
-796 KFRYSK
+796 
-802 TL
+802 

>member
-87 ANRKIIDVKLYPD
+87 ANRKIINVKLYPD

-376 SGIFLTVLGYGMG
+376 GGIFLTVLGYGMG

-481 ALYEIIPTGTP
+481 ALYEIIPTGIS
-492 GNIPGSV
+492 GNIPGSI
-499 DPLKYQSQTNVNA
+499 DPLKYQTETNINT

-566 LKDSDFKDTIK
+566 LKDSDFKGEATYDKVIETANK
-577 DALQL
+577 GLSFD
-582 KPDRIALFNYAHVP
+582 PEGYR
-596 WMKAAQKALEKYPMP
+596 
-611 TGAEKVGLFGDAME
+611 AEFVRLVQRAKGLN
-625 AFKDAGFEYIGLD
+625 K
-638 HFALPQDELI
+638 
-648 LARKSGTLQRNF
+648 
-660 QGYSTRAGLESF
+660 
-672 GLGLTSI
+672 
-679 SQTKNTYRQ
+679 
-688 NFKIYAEYEH
+688 
-698 SVKSSI
+698 
-704 LPIERGIILSEED
+704 
-717 ELRREIIMDIMCLL
+717 
-731 KLDFKKFEEKHGF
+731 
-744 NFREKFQ
+744 
-751 GAFPALL
+751 
-758 EMQKDGILEIGESAV
+758 
-773 EVSQTGRLFL
+773 
-783 RNIAMLFDGRLSD
+783 
-796 KFRYSK
+796 
-802 TL
+802 

>member
-65 IEAMQGDII
+65 IEAIQGDII

-126 VRSLGMPALIYDRYA
+126 VRNLGMPALIYDRYA

-230 LVQIGLKAREIENQ
+230 LVQIGLKAREIESQ

-453 YETRMLNNE
+453 YETRILNNE

-481 ALYEIIPTGTP
+481 ALYEIIPTGIS
-492 GNIPGSV
+492 GNIPGSI
-499 DPLKYQSQTNVNA
+499 DPLKYQTETNINT

-566 LKDSDFKDTIK
+566 LKDSDFKGEATYDKVIETANK
-577 DALQL
+577 GLSFD
-582 KPDRIALFNYAHVP
+582 PEGYR
-596 WMKAAQKALEKYPMP
+596 
-611 TGAEKVGLFGDAME
+611 AEFVRLVQSAKGLN
-625 AFKDAGFEYIGLD
+625 K
-638 HFALPQDELI
+638 
-648 LARKSGTLQRNF
+648 
-660 QGYSTRAGLESF
+660 
-672 GLGLTSI
+672 
-679 SQTKNTYRQ
+679 
-688 NFKIYAEYEH
+688 
-698 SVKSSI
+698 
-704 LPIERGIILSEED
+704 
-717 ELRREIIMDIMCLL
+717 
-731 KLDFKKFEEKHGF
+731 
-744 NFREKFQ
+744 
-751 GAFPALL
+751 
-758 EMQKDGILEIGESAV
+758 
-773 EVSQTGRLFL
+773 
-783 RNIAMLFDGRLSD
+783 
-796 KFRYSK
+796 
-802 TL
+802 

>member
-1 MKTLKIKSIFS
+1 MRTVKIKSILS
-12 TILCVIWIS
+12 VILCMVCFS

-34 TDENNRPLIGAN
+34 TDENDQPLIGAN

-60 HGKYS
+60 QGKYS
-65 IEAMQGDII
+65 IEATQDDII
-74 RFSYIGYKTQKVK
+74 RFSYIGYKTKKVK
-87 ANRKIIDVKLYPD
+87 ANRKIINVKLYPD

-113 EVSNRAISSKQMA
+113 EVSNRAVSSKQMA

-147 HNAENR
+147 HNDENR

-230 LVQIGLKAREIENQ
+230 LVQIGLKAREIESK

-296 RVALPSTPGNEKQ
+296 RIALPSTPGNEKQ
-309 KIKDALETLTAG
+309 KIKDTLETLTAG
-321 GSTAGGAGIKE
+321 GSTAGGAGIEE

-353 DGDFNVGASSE
+353 DGDFNVGASNE

-425 STMYAVAKDVKLQ
+425 STMYVVAKDVKLQ
-438 VEFNPAKVQSYRLVG
+438 IEFNPAKVQSYRLVG
-453 YETRMLNNE
+453 YETRILDNE

-481 ALYEIIPTGTP
+481 ALYEIIPTGIS
-492 GNIPGSV
+492 GNIPGSI
-499 DPLKYQSQTNVNA
+499 DPLKYQTETNINTQTG
-512 QTSNSSELLTV
+512 NSSELLTV

-532 EKSKKIEKSVTDMGK
+532 EKSKKIEKSVTDTDK

-566 LKDSDFKDTIK
+566 LRNSDYKGEATYDQVIET
-577 DALQL
+577 
-582 KPDRIALFNYAHVP
+582 
-596 WMKAAQKALEKYPMP
+596 AQRGLSFDPEGYR
-611 TGAEKVGLFGDAME
+611 AEFVRLV
-625 AFKDAGFEYIGLD
+625 
-638 HFALPQDELI
+638 Q
-648 LARKSGTLQRNF
+648 
-660 QGYSTRAGLESF
+660 
-672 GLGLTSI
+672 
-679 SQTKNTYRQ
+679 
-688 NFKIYAEYEH
+688 
-698 SVKSSI
+698 SVK
-704 LPIERGIILSEED
+704 
-717 ELRREIIMDIMCLL
+717 
-731 KLDFKKFEEKHGF
+731 GF
-744 NFREKFQ
+744 
-751 GAFPALL
+751 
-758 EMQKDGILEIGESAV
+758 
-773 EVSQTGRLFL
+773 
-783 RNIAMLFDGRLSD
+783 
-796 KFRYSK
+796 
-802 TL
+802 